1 MRSNFV
7 SDKFLLNVTN
17 RRSERRGAEID
28 YWKLYG
34 QQYLKAKDD
43 DEERAAFATRHP
55 RYAEFVEMFGD
66 PDDIDM
72 NKVEDTTIKG
82 NLVTVRIECPSKPGF
97 KTVTKKLPPTMQVG

>member
-1 MRSNFV
+1 MCG
-7 SDKFLLNVTN
+7 

-34 QQYLKAKDD
+34 KQYLGAKEADGA
-43 DEERAAFATRHP
+43 EERAAFAARHP
-55 RYAEFVEMFGD
+55 RYAEFVEMFGE
-66 PDDIDM
+66 PDDIDV

-97 KTVTKKLPPTMQVG
+97 QTVTKKLPPTMQVRDETVVN

>member
-1 MRSNFV
+1 MN
-7 SDKFLLNVTN
+7 LNVIN

-34 QQYLKAKDD
+34 QQYLKAREN
-43 DEERAAFATRHP
+43 EEDKTAFAIRHP
-55 RYAEFVEMFGD
+55 RYAEFVKLFGD
-66 PDDIDM
+66 PDDIDV

-97 KTVTKKLPPTMQVG
+97 KTVTKKLPPTMQVT